1 MKTIAHVL
9 AASSVLIGLV
19 GLAGCREAT
28 NEPSAAEIQQSQE
41 RRAAAI
47 DADTTL
53 TQFSRGDLDVSS
65 YQSMLAA
72 LPVSSA
78 SFPASTSALY
88 RSRTSERDPAL
99 R

>member
-53 TQFSRGDLDVSS
+53 TPEGKEKMKE
-65 YQSMLAA
+65 MLHIKKGNT
-72 LPVSSA
+72 PEQK
-78 SFPASTSALY
+78 
-88 RSRTSERDPAL
+88 R
-99 R
+99 